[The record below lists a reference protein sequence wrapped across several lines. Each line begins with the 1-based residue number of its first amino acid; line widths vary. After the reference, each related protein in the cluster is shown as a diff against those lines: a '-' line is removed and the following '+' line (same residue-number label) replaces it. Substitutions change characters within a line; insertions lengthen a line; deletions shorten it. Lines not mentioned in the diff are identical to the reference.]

1 MLVTT
6 GRFTSHI
13 AIIAVALLAVVLAG
27 ARISGIGTA
36 KSSKPSTTGT
46 TNVPNASAAQSQ
58 PLADQTNGNGGRVF
72 SPAALSSY
80 ISIINQDGG
89 LVLRRAVA
97 DTISPSESRSGAIT
111 YTVQSGDTI
120 ETIAAR
126 FRLLPTTL
134 VWSNAD
140 VEDAPDRLSI
150 GQIILIPPIDGIW
163 YTVASDDTLSDIA
176 VKFKAKMEDIVGYP
190 MNNLAPGANLLA
202 GARIMIPNGVKP
214 FVAKPVEAAA
224 ATSGGGDYN
233 TYTGPSVSSGSG
245 QFQWPTSGFLS
256 QGYSGYHRGIDIAR
270 AVGVPIA
277 AADGGY
283 IAAAGWDNTGYGY
296 MIIINHGNGFS
307 TLYGHLSQYYVD
319 AGQAVSR
326 GQVIAAMGSTGRS
339 TGPHLH
345 FEVRYG
351 GVQQNPLF
359 YLP

>member
-13 AIIAVALLAVVLAG
+13 AIIAVALIAVLLAG
-27 ARISGIGTA
+27 AR
-36 KSSKPSTTGT
+36 
-46 TNVPNASAAQSQ
+46 
-58 PLADQTNGNGGRVF
+58 LNGNPARKPGDVSGLVADSRTAPNVLPAEQTTAGGVRTY

-89 LVLRRAVA
+89 LVARRAVA
-97 DTISPSESRSGAIT
+97 ETIAPTEARSGIIT

-126 FRLLPTTL
+126 FRLMPTSI
-134 VWSNAD
+134 VWSNKD
-140 VEDAPDRLSI
+140 VEDEPDRLSI
-150 GQIILIPPIDGIW
+150 GQTIYIPPIDGIW
-163 YTVASDDTLSDIA
+163 YTVANDDTLSGIA
-176 VKFKAKMEDIVGYP
+176 ASFKAKPEEIVSYP
-190 MNNLAPGANLLA
+190 MNNLKAGSNLLA
-202 GARIMIPNGVKP
+202 GSHIMIPNGVKP
-214 FVAKPVEAAA
+214 PPPPVAAVAS
-224 ATSGGGDYN
+224 TSGGGGSVA
-233 TYTGPSVSSGSG
+233 TYSGPAVKAAASG
-245 QFQWPTSGFLS
+245 QFQWPTIGVLT
-256 QGYSGYHRGIDIAR
+256 QGYYAYHRGIDIAR
-270 AVGVPIA
+270 SVGTPVA

-283 IAAAGWDNTGYGY
+283 VSAAGWDNTGYGY

-307 TLYGHLSQYYVD
+307 TLYGHLSQYYVEI
-319 AGQAVSR
+319 GQAVAR
-326 GQVIAAMGSTGRS
+326 GQIIAAMGSTGHS

>member
-27 ARISGIGTA
+27 ARIGGA
-36 KSSKPSTTGT
+36 PKP
-46 TNVPNASAAQSQ
+46 AAN
-58 PLADQTNGNGGRVF
+58 PLANPNPLTNDQSGNGGGRVF
-72 SPAALSSY
+72 SPAAVSSY

-89 LVLRRAVA
+89 LVSRRVVA
-97 DTISPSESRSGAIT
+97 ETIAPSETRSGIIS
-111 YTVQSGDTI
+111 YTVQGGDTI

-134 VWSNAD
+134 VWSNKD

-150 GQIILIPPIDGIW
+150 GQVINIPPIDGIW
-163 YTVASDDTLSDIA
+163 YTVESADTLSGIA
-176 VKFKAKMEDIVGYP
+176 EKFKAKPEEIVSYP
-190 MNNLAPGANLLA
+190 MNNLTAGANLVA
-202 GARIMIPNGVKP
+202 DSRIMIPNGIKP
-214 FVAKPVEAAA
+214 FVAKPVEAASVA
-224 ATSGGGDYN
+224 STGSAYTTYSG
-233 TYTGPSVSSGSG
+233 PAVSASGSG
-245 QFQWPTSGFLS
+245 QFQWPTNGFLT
-256 QGYSGYHRGIDIAR
+256 QGYYAYHRGIDIAN
-270 AVGVPIA
+270 AIGIPIG

-283 IAAAGWDNTGYGY
+283 VSAAGWDNTGYGY
-296 MIIINHGNGFS
+296 MVIINHGNGFS
-307 TLYGHLSQYYVD
+307 TLYGHLSQYYVEP
-319 AGQAVSR
+319 GQAVAR
-326 GQVIAAMGSTGRS
+326 GQIIAAMGSTGRS